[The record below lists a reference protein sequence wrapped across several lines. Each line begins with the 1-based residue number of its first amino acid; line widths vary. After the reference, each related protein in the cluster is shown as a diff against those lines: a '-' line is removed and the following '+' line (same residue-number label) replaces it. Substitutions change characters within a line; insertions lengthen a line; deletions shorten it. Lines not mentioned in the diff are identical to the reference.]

1 MFRPS
6 FDLSE
11 YQRPE
16 SADYHS
22 LWNGCA
28 DLSPSFFENSV
39 SYFAEEKKLCIQVSP
54 VYELEAM
61 FDLYEDLEYPI
72 PEKYQKEPTEQE
84 VESWRSKL
92 QEIREKFGH
101 TFLVNLPEPLYPYDA
116 SEQRINAFSGT
127 TIVVPLGEGIL
138 NFCYADFSSAFT
150 HCETA
155 YRQLTQ
161 ATDTPPTIHSAEEGV
176 IHIFEQYEKLFP
188 DLSEVFYS
196 SIYTAAFPPQFAQA
210 TKKTLEYYRQYLS
223 LLQSEFL
230 EILEFCLDKNYRPK
244 VLGQLY
250 PSERYSLWCKIK
262 GLSSSHTR
270 QETFQPD
277 SYEPHGTTM
286 PFGTDFDKLDIEQE
300 IILTPEQKAFCKEY
314 NLPEYELE
322 LCYKIPCFISS
333 SYICSNLRDMLYL
346 EFSKILEAGLEFQK
360 CKRCGKYFIVKGNY
374 HGACCNRIADGEH
387 RTCQQLAAQET
398 YLEKLKD
405 NDGKNPLSIYQK
417 YYKRYFARV
426 QSGAL
431 KRDKFKLWQYEAV
444 QKRDECLKGNL
455 TLDEFWQW
463 LETSMPNRSS
473 HKKALSD

>member
-16 SADYHS
+16 SADYYS
-22 LWNGCA
+22 QWNGCA
-28 DLSPSFFENSV
+28 DLSPAFFENSV
-39 SYFAEEKKLCIQVSP
+39 SYFAEEKKLYIQVSP
-54 VYELEAM
+54 VYEFEAM
-61 FDLYEDLEYPI
+61 FDLYEDLEYSI
-72 PEKYQKEPTEQE
+72 PENYQKEPTEQE

-92 QEIREKFGH
+92 KEIREKFGR
-101 TFLVNLPEPLYPYDA
+101 TFLVNPPEPLYPYDA

-150 HCETA
+150 HCETS

-161 ATDTPPTIHSAEEGV
+161 ATDTLPTIHSAEEGV

-188 DLSEVFYS
+188 ALSEVFYS

-210 TKKTLEYYRQYLS
+210 TEKALGYYQQYLS
-223 LLQSEFL
+223 LLQAEFL
-230 EILEFCLDKNYRPK
+230 ELLEFCLDKNYRPK
-244 VLGQLY
+244 VLGRLY
-250 PSERYSLWCKIK
+250 PSERYCLWCRIK

-322 LCYKIPCFISS
+322 FCYKIPCFISS
-333 SYICSNLRDMLYL
+333 RYTCNNLRDMLYL

-374 HGACCNRIADGEH
+374 HGAYCNRIADGEH

-444 QKRDECLKGNL
+444 QKRDECMKANL